1 MKKVKLVVI
10 GAGSS
15 YTPELIEGV
24 IKNYEYLPVS
34 DITLVDVDMGAEKM
48 AIIFSLTQRM
58 LAKANLPIQVVQ
70 TFDRKQALQDADFVI
85 TQLRVG
91 GIDARI
97 VDEMLP
103 KSYGFI
109 GQETNGAGG
118 MFKALRTIPVI
129 IDIANEMA
137 EICPDA
143 WLINFTNPASMVTE
157 AVLKHSNN
165 RRVIGLC
172 NGPINMLHKVAS
184 LLDVEVDD
192 LFIEFKGSNHMNFI
206 TKVLCDGRDRT
217 REVIDIMNAS
227 DVDELG
233 FKNVNNEQFNKEL
246 LWATHC
252 IPSSYLKYYIK
263 TNELLAEQ
271 DAAELTRGQ
280 MVKNIEAE
288 LFEKYRDES
297 LQEKPK
303 ELEARGG
310 SLYSTA
316 ALNVIRAIYLDDKSI
331 QTVNVMNNGAITNL
345 PNDVVVEVNCV
356 MTSAGPIPLCTG
368 DIPSPAKGIVAMM
381 KDYETQVVT
390 AAATGDYQK
399 LIAAFVFNPLC
410 PSDNNGIKLVKEMLV
425 ANKAYLPLFA
435 SSIEAID

>member
-24 IKNYEYLPVS
+24 IKNHAKLPVS
-34 DITLVDVDMGAEKM
+34 DITLVDVDMGKEKM
-48 AIIFSLTQRM
+48 DIIFNLTQRM
-58 LAKANLPIQVVQ
+58 LKKSGLAIQVVQ
-70 TFDRKQALQDADFVI
+70 TFDRKIALKNADFVI

-97 VDEMLP
+97 IDETLP

-129 IDIANEMA
+129 IDIANEMVD
-137 EICPDA
+137 ICPDA

-157 AVLKHSNN
+157 AVLKYSRN

-172 NGPINMLHKVAS
+172 NGPINMTYKIADLLKVK
-184 LLDVEVDD
+184 VDD

-206 TKVLCDGRDRT
+206 TKVICQGLDRT
-217 REVIDIMNAS
+217 RDVIDIMNAS
-227 DVDELG
+227 EVDELG

-246 LWATHC
+246 LRATNC

-271 DAAELTRGQ
+271 ESSDLSRGQ
-280 MVKNIEAE
+280 IVKKIETE

-316 ALNVIRAIYLDDKSI
+316 ALNVIRSIYLDDKSI

-345 PNDVVVEVNCV
+345 PFDVVVEVNCI
-356 MTSAGPIPLCTG
+356 MTSSGPIPLCAG
-368 DIPSPAKGIVAMM
+368 GIPSPAKGIVSMM
-381 KDYETQVVT
+381 KDYESQVVT
-390 AAATGDYQK
+390 AAATGDFQT

-410 PSDNNGIKLVKEMLV
+410 PSDNNGVELVKKMLI
-425 ANKAYLPLFA
+425 ANKMYLPQFA
-435 SSIEAID
+435 TAIDSIH